1 MQQLPQSQDSAPLRG
16 LSTQQAEALR
26 AQGLSNQQSDTGG
39 KSAGEIIRSNA
50 LTFFNLIFVVIAVL
64 LCLVGSYRNLTFLPV
79 VIGNTLIGIFQELR
93 AKRILDKMSLRH
105 APHAVALRD
114 GAEQKLAAN
123 DLVRGDIVVLS
134 AGDQIP
140 ADATVLQGSVQVNEA
155 LLTGESDEIE
165 KEPGSELLSGSFVVA
180 GRCYARLDKVGD
192 ESYIAKLTRE
202 AKAVQTG
209 EQSEMIRAINRIVKW
224 IGFTIVP
231 IGVILFAQSYF
242 YSGETLQKS
251 VVSAIAAVI
260 GMIPEG
266 LYMLT
271 TIALVLGTMRL
282 ARRKVLLHDMKS
294 IETLARVDV
303 LCVDKTGTITE
314 PGMNVQEA
322 HAFECAK
329 NDQFDDEALQDL
341 LADYCLAAQDTNET
355 MQALRAFSEQRRLEH
370 PQEAKI
376 ALDVQPFS
384 SSKKYSSIT
393 FETGTYLFGAP
404 EFVLKGAYAQVAE
417 ELRPFLDAGCRVLL
431 LARSRGEG
439 NPPEPLG
446 YAVLTGRVRE
456 NAKETFAY
464 FKEQDVTVKVISG
477 DNARTVSEIAKQA
490 GIENAD
496 KFVDAAMLVTDEQL
510 ARAAETYTVFGRVTP
525 AQKQKL
531 VQAMQK
537 AGHTVAMTGDGVNDI
552 PAMKDADCSVAMAS
566 GSEAAAQAAQVVLLD
581 SDFARMPDVVLEGR
595 RVVNNI
601 ERSASLFLVK
611 NLFSLLLSVF
621 SAVSFLTY
629 PLEPAQVSLIAMF
642 TIGIPG
648 FLLALEPNYVRIE
661 GNFLKK
667 VLLRALPAALT
678 DVLAVGALV
687 ICGEVFGLSDGD
699 IATAATMLLAV
710 VGFMILIRISKPLTK
725 MKYAII
731 LVNIAGLIFCGIFL
745 KQLFALSDMSRICVL
760 LMIIFAFA
768 AESVFRN
775 LSILGVFLE
784 RKTGAL
790 KEKIR
795 ERRGM

>member
-93 AKRILDKMSLRH
+93 AKRILDKMSLLH

-322 HAFECAK
+322 HAFACAK
-329 NDQFDDEALQDL
+329 TEAFTDESLRDL
-341 LADYCLAAQDTNET
+341 MADYCLAAQDTNET

-384 SSKKYSSIT
+384 SSKKYSAIT

-417 ELRPFLDAGCRVLL
+417 ELKPFLDAGCRVLL

-439 NPPEPLG
+439 NSPEPLG

-552 PAMKDADCSVAMAS
+552 LAMKDADCSVAMAS

>member
-16 LSTQQAEALR
+16 LSAQQAEALR

-93 AKRILDKMSLRH
+93 AKRILDKMSLLH

-439 NPPEPLG
+439 NSPEPLG

-552 PAMKDADCSVAMAS
+552 LAMKDADCSVAMAS

>member
-93 AKRILDKMSLRH
+93 AKRILDKMSLLH

-552 PAMKDADCSVAMAS
+552 LAMKDADCSVAMAS

>member
-1 MQQLPQSQDSAPLRG
+1 M
-16 LSTQQAEALR
+16 
-26 AQGLSNQQSDTGG
+26 
-39 KSAGEIIRSNA
+39 
-50 LTFFNLIFVVIAVL
+50 
-64 LCLVGSYRNLTFLPV
+64 
-79 VIGNTLIGIFQELR
+79 
-93 AKRILDKMSLRH
+93 
-105 APHAVALRD
+105 
-114 GAEQKLAAN
+114 
-123 DLVRGDIVVLS
+123 
-134 AGDQIP
+134 
-140 ADATVLQGSVQVNEA
+140 QGSVQVNEA

-439 NPPEPLG
+439 NSPEPLG

-531 VQAMQK
+531 VQAMQA

-552 PAMKDADCSVAMAS
+552 LAMKDADCSVAMAS

-581 SDFARMPDVVLEGR
+581 SDFAHMPDVVLEGR

-731 LVNIAGLIFCGIFL
+731 LVNIAGLVFCGIFL

-795 ERRGM
+795 EKRGI

>member
-93 AKRILDKMSLRH
+93 AKRILDKMSLLH

-224 IGFTIVP
+224 ICFTIVP

-552 PAMKDADCSVAMAS
+552 LAMKDADCSVAMAS

>member
-93 AKRILDKMSLRH
+93 AKRILDKMSLLH

-114 GAEQKLAAN
+114 GMEQKLAAN

-404 EFVLKGAYAQVAE
+404 EFVLKGAYAQVAG
-417 ELRPFLDAGCRVLL
+417 ELKPFLDAGCRVLL
-431 LARSRGEG
+431 LARSRGESC
-439 NPPEPLG
+439 PPEPLG
-446 YAVLTGRVRE
+446 YAVLIGRVRE

-552 PAMKDADCSVAMAS
+552 LAMKDADCSVAMAS

-581 SDFARMPDVVLEGR
+581 SDFAHMPDVVLEGR

-784 RKTGAL
+784 RKTGVL

>member
-1 MQQLPQSQDSAPLRG
+1 MQQQTPDSPALRG
-16 LSTQQAEALR
+16 LTSAEADAR
-26 AQGLSNQQSDTGG
+26 AAQGLSNRQSDPGG
-39 KSAGEIIRSNA
+39 KSAGEIIRSNT
-50 LTFFNLIFVVIAVL
+50 LTFFNLIFAVIAVL

-79 VIGNTLIGIFQELR
+79 VVGNTLIGIFQELR
-93 AKRILDKMSLRH
+93 AKRILDKMSLLH

-114 GAEQKLAAN
+114 GLECQLAAGE
-123 DLVRGDIVVLS
+123 LVQGDVVILA
-134 AGDQIP
+134 AGDQSP
-140 ADATVLQGSVQVNEA
+140 ADATVLAGCVQVNEA

-165 KEPGSELLSGSFVVA
+165 KAPGSSLLSGSFVVA
-180 GRCYARLDKVGD
+180 GRCHARLDRVGD

-202 AKAVQTG
+202 AKAVSEG
-209 EQSEMIRAINRIVKW
+209 EQSEMIRSINRIVKW
-224 IGFTIVP
+224 IGFTILP
-231 IGVILFAQSYF
+231 IGLILFAQSYF

-314 PGMNVQEA
+314 PGMCVQEV
-322 HAFECAK
+322 HAMQSAK
-329 NDQFDDEALQDL
+329 TGAFTDETLANL
-341 LADYCLAAQDTNET
+341 LTDYCLAAQDTNET
-355 MQALRAFSEQRRLEH
+355 MQALRTFSEAHRLAH
-370 PQEAKI
+370 PQQAAI

-384 SSKKYSSIT
+384 SSQKYSSVT
-393 FETGTYLFGAP
+393 FETGTYLLGAP
-404 EFVLKGAYAQVAE
+404 EFVLKTTYAAVAS
-417 ELRPFLDAGCRVLL
+417 ELKPYLDKGMRVLL
-431 LARSRGEG
+431 LAKSRGQDA
-439 NPPEPLG
+439 PEPLG
-446 YAVLTGRVRE
+446 YAVLTGRIRE

-464 FKEQDVTVKVISG
+464 FKDQDVTVKVISG
-477 DNARTVSEIAKQA
+477 DNARAVSEIARQA
-490 GIENAD
+490 GIENAET
-496 KFVDAAMLVTDEQL
+496 FIDATCLITDEQI
-510 ARAAETYTVFGRVTP
+510 ARAAESYTVFGRVTP

-531 VQAMQK
+531 VRAMQA

-552 PAMKDADCSVAMAS
+552 LAMKDADCSVAMAS

-621 SAVSFLTY
+621 SAVSFITY

-648 FLLALEPNYVRIE
+648 FLLALEPNHARIE
-661 GNFLKK
+661 GSFLKK

-687 ICGEVFGLSDGD
+687 VCGEVFGLADGD

-731 LVNIAGLIFCGIFL
+731 ILNIAGLIFCGIFL

-760 LMIIFAFA
+760 LMVVFAFA
-768 AESVFRN
+768 AESIFRN

-790 KEKIR
+790 REKIKQ
-795 ERRGM
+795 RRNA

>member
-93 AKRILDKMSLRH
+93 AKRILDKMSLLH

-114 GAEQKLAAN
+114 GMEQKLAAN

-341 LADYCLAAQDTNET
+341 LADYCLAAQDTKET

-404 EFVLKGAYAQVAE
+404 EFVLKGAYAQVAG
-417 ELRPFLDAGCRVLL
+417 ELKPFLDAGCRVLL
-431 LARSRGEG
+431 LAKSRGEG
-439 NPPEPLG
+439 NSPEPLG

-552 PAMKDADCSVAMAS
+552 LAMKDADCSVAMAS

>member
-16 LSTQQAEALR
+16 LSAQQAEALR

-93 AKRILDKMSLRH
+93 AKRILDKMSLLH

-114 GAEQKLAAN
+114 GMEQKLAAN

-294 IETLARVDV
+294 IETLARGDV

-439 NPPEPLG
+439 NSPEPLG

-531 VQAMQK
+531 VQAMQA

-552 PAMKDADCSVAMAS
+552 LAMKDADCSVAMAS

>member
-93 AKRILDKMSLRH
+93 AKRILDKMSLLH

-114 GAEQKLAAN
+114 GMEQKLAAN
-123 DLVRGDIVVLS
+123 DLVRGDIVALS

-404 EFVLKGAYAQVAE
+404 EFVLKGAYAQVAG
-417 ELRPFLDAGCRVLL
+417 ELKPFLDAGCRVLL

-446 YAVLTGRVRE
+446 YAVLIGRVRE

-496 KFVDAAMLVTDEQL
+496 KFVDATMLVTDEQL

-552 PAMKDADCSVAMAS
+552 LAMKDADCSVAMAS

-795 ERRGM
+795 EKRGI